1 MFASLKLGRFFGI
14 DTYLHGTFWLL
25 PLFVLLSGAVAG
37 DVTGAFGQVAFL
49 FALFGCVVLHEIG
62 HALAARYYGVKTRD
76 ITLYPIGGVA
86 SLERMPE
93 KPVQEIV
100 IALAGPAVNFVIA
113 AGLFVGMLGGAVAF
127 PHTLSLGA
135 DPLDGFVTQ
144 LLAANVGLLVFNLMP
159 AFPMDGGRVL
169 RAALSLGMPRLDATR
184 VAVGIGSV
192 LAVVGG
198 VIGLFTGQFMLAF
211 VAVVIYLLGQG
222 ELAAVRYQE
231 GRRRWR
237 EERDEYDRDDDWV
250 KVVDVRPHPSFSG
263 WVFDPRRQVWV
274 EWLDGVP
281 VREICR

>member
-1 MFASLKLGRFFGI
+1 MFGSLKLGRFFGI

-37 DVTGAFGQVAFL
+37 DVTGAFGQVALL

-127 PHTLSLGA
+127 PHTLSLGS
-135 DPLDGFVTQ
+135 DPLDGFVVR
-144 LLAANVGLLVFNLMP
+144 LFEMNVGLLVFNLIP

-184 VAVGIGSV
+184 VAVAIGSV
-192 LAVVGG
+192 LAVGGG
-198 VIGLFTGQFMLAF
+198 VVGLATGQFMWTA
-211 VAVVIYLLGQG
+211 VAVVIFLLGQG
-222 ELAAVRYQE
+222 ELAAVRLQE
-231 GRRRWR
+231 GRRRRRKEW
-237 EERDEYDRDDDWV
+237 DEDDGV

-263 WVFDPRRQVWV
+263 WVFDPSRKVWV
-274 EWLDGVP
+274 EWHDGVP
-281 VREICR
+281 VREVRR